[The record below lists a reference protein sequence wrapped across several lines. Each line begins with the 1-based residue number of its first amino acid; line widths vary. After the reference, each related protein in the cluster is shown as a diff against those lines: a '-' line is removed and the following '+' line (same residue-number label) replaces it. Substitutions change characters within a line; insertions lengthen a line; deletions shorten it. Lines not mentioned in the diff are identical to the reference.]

1 MRAVRTRAFTI
12 AVAIAAGLA
21 PQGCSCGNDADL
33 TDAGVVPTYDQC
45 DADPPEFVRHAFL
58 AIVGHRPRSQEEVDV
73 YVDIFE
79 QVKAIGDEAGSGSGA
94 PPPVDPREVV
104 ARAILDRPEL
114 AERWIDVIMDALH
127 VQRTDIQSEVDC
139 WSAPLRSTVS
149 PALATAVRDQMA
161 TQGGD
166 GAGSWTML
174 DLARSAIALDD
185 LTPVYRAQLF
195 SMVAHPI
202 PAANVPDV
210 EAELARREDFGS
222 TFDASY
228 LHRDVVCLGCHTSET
243 SITDSDEAE
252 LDRHWPAPGAPERA
266 VYGNPMG
273 VTSERAHAAFRVDGF
288 VERNGTQ
295 RPWGWSN
302 SCGRFS
308 NPTTIGNDIANV
320 DGKLG
325 SVTGTRSTV
334 YNLEQA
340 LARGFGA
347 LRGTGVAA
355 DETIADPDKALAW
368 LVTLKMTEDIW
379 RAATGTNLTIANYF
393 PRNAAARDLL
403 YSLANRY
410 AQSGYSL
417 KALLVAI
424 VTSDYFA
431 RLAPDA
437 GCGESPYTYPNVFD
451 PWVIADSDEARRLN
465 GPGDAVT
472 AIDARMLMGALS
484 YALEWPT
491 QPGGN
496 RFPDF
501 GEGCTGTGSMT
512 CQQLG
517 ANCNQNQI
525 CCASYEVACEM
536 GGVFPAVEVP
546 FQQSVGTFL
555 RNSERGFRGLDFQAR
570 LAWED
575 RYGACARPG
584 WVGNDFIDGLVGRGN
599 ANPTTTVGDV
609 IRALKDRLTNEPTID
624 PGAETEALAAI
635 VGPLD
640 ASAAAA
646 TADGVRR
653 VCGALV
659 VSPQFLLQ
667 GIAGRGGERPI
678 LTPGDASYA
687 SVCADVATRG
697 IAGHTI
703 ACGTPDDPTLTVTP
717 TP

>member
-1 MRAVRTRAFTI
+1 MRTRLFSL
-12 AVAIAAGLA
+12 VVVLAAGLA

-33 TDAGVVPTYDQC
+33 TDGGGPPPTYDQC
-45 DADPPEFVRHAFL
+45 DADPPALVRQSFL
-58 AIVGHRPRSQEEVDV
+58 ALTGHRPRSQDEVDV
-73 YVDIFE
+73 YVDLYE
-79 QVKAIGDEAGSGSGA
+79 QVKALATEQAPTDPLEA
-94 PPPVDPREVV
+94 V
-104 ARAILDRPEL
+104 ARAIMSRPEF
-114 AERWIDVIMDALH
+114 AERWIDVAMDALH

-139 WSAPLRSTVS
+139 WNTAVRSTVS
-149 PALATAVRDQMA
+149 PALATTVRDQMA

-174 DLARSAIALDD
+174 DLARSAIVLDD

-195 SMVAHPI
+195 SLVAHPI
-202 PAANVPDV
+202 PAANVPDI

-243 SITDSDEAE
+243 AVTDNDEPE

-273 VTSERAHAAFRVDGF
+273 VTADSAHAAFRVDGF
-288 VERNGTQ
+288 VVNNGSQ
-295 RPWGWSN
+295 RPWGWSA
-302 SCGRFS
+302 SCGRFA
-308 NPTTIGNDIANV
+308 NPANVGPDIANI

-334 YNLEQA
+334 YSLEQA
-340 LARGFGA
+340 LARGFAA
-347 LRGTGVAA
+347 LRGTGVAE
-355 DETIADPDKALAW
+355 DEVLADPDKALAW
-368 LVTLKMTEDIW
+368 LVTLKMTEDVW

-393 PRNAAARDLL
+393 PRNQAARDLL

-410 AQSGYSL
+410 AQSGFSL

-424 VTSDYFA
+424 VASDYFA

-451 PWVIADSDEARRLN
+451 PWVTADADEARRHN

-472 AIDARMLMGALS
+472 AIDARTLMGALA
-484 YALEWPT
+484 YALEWGQ

-501 GEGCTGTGSMT
+501 GEGCTGSGSMT
-512 CQQLG
+512 CQQLS
-517 ANCNQNQI
+517 ANCNQFQQ
-525 CCASYEVACEM
+525 CCTSYEVACQM

-584 WVGNDFIDGLVGRGN
+584 WVGSDFIDGLVGRGA

-609 IRALKDRLTNEPTID
+609 ISALKDRLTNEPAID
-624 PGAETEALAAI
+624 PGAETEALTAI

-640 ASAAAA
+640 ASATAA
-646 TADGVRR
+646 TVDGVRR

-687 SVCADVATRG
+687 AVCADVVTRG
-697 IAGHTI
+697 VAGYTVT
-703 ACGTPDDPTLTVTP
+703 CGTGSDPTLTVGK
-717 TP
+717 